1 MGRRAFAGVVA
12 VSSLAVLLGLPTAAT
27 ASPDGQAAGGGPASL
42 PAGWSAACDGPG
54 AGTAVTASCT
64 AIELNRP
71 GAWQG
76 HHLIAASVGG
86 GNATASA
93 TPAGYDPAE
102 LQNAYNLSAAIAG
115 ATTPRA
121 VAIVDAYDDP
131 NALSDLAT
139 YRAQWGLEPIC
150 TGTVTIGCVI
160 VKKLN
165 QQGQAS
171 PLPAPNAGWSEEISV
186 DLDMA
191 SAICPSC
198 NILLVEA
205 NSANLLN
212 LGLAENTAAAF
223 RPKAIGNSYGG
234 PESALDPILDRY
246 FYNHPGVAIT
256 ASTGDSG
263 YGVSYPASSPNVTA
277 VGGTTLSSATTNSR
291 GWTETA
297 WPGAGS
303 GCSGVETQPSW
314 QTAVINIE
322 TECAKRAV
330 ADVAAVADP
339 NTGVAVYDSYGLSGW
354 TVFGGTSVSAQI
366 ISATYAL
373 AGGSGSATGASGLY
387 GAPSGDFF
395 DVTSGSNGSC
405 GTDLCNAGV
414 GWDGPTG
421 LGTPDGTGAF

>member
-1 MGRRAFAGVVA
+1 M
-12 VSSLAVLLGLPTAAT
+12 AAT
-27 ASPDGQAAGGGPASL
+27 ASPDSQAAGGGVASL
-42 PAGWSAACDGPG
+42 PAGWSAACGGPG
-54 AGTAVTASCT
+54 AGTAATASCT

-71 GAWQG
+71 ATWQG
-76 HHLIAASVGG
+76 HHLFPASVEGG
-86 GNATASA
+86 SATASA

-102 LQNAYNLSAAIAG
+102 LQQAYNLTAAIAG

-131 NALSDLAT
+131 NALSDLAA
-139 YRAQWGLEPIC
+139 YRAEWGLEPIC
-150 TGTVTIGCVI
+150 TGTVTSGCVI

-165 QQGQAS
+165 QQGAAS

-234 PESALDPILDRY
+234 PESVLDPILDLY

-263 YGVSYPASSPNVTA
+263 YGVSYPASSPDVTA
-277 VGGTTLSSATTNSR
+277 VGGTTLSSAVTTSR

-297 WPGAGS
+297 WSGAGS
-303 GCSGVETQPSW
+303 GCSAVETQPSW
-314 QTAVINIE
+314 QTAVTNIQ
-322 TECAKRAV
+322 TECPKRSV

-339 NTGVAVYDSYGLSGW
+339 NTGVAVYDTYGLSGW

-366 ISATYAL
+366 ISAIYAL
-373 AGGSGSATGASGLY
+373 AGGSGSATGASELY
-387 GAPSGDFF
+387 GAAPGDFF
-395 DVTSGSNGSC
+395 DVTSGSNGGC
-405 GTDLCNAGV
+405 GTDLCTAGV